1 MQASWSGEIE
11 TPLMRGW
18 EITGEGNDAVDCCS
32 SIAVYYAGV
41 LTNGKQTRG
50 VATAVDGRE

>member
-18 EITGEGNDAVDCCS
+18 EITGEGNGAVYCSS
-32 SIAVYYAGV
+32 SIAVYYAVV
-41 LTNGKQTRG
+41 LTNRKQTG
-50 VATAVDGRE
+50 EVATAVDGRE